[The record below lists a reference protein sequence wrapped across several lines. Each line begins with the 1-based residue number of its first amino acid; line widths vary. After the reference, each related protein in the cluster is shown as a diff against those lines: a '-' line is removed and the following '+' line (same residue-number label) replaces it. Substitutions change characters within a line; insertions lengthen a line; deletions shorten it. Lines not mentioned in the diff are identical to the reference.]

1 MRSEL
6 LHDINIIHKLLG
18 ITKFPMRKFSYERQ
32 VTLLLNARNTKVDLS
47 NLLFDAILSQHH
59 DILEEQKLT
68 IIIIQVKTCP
78 SF

>member
-6 LHDINIIHKLLG
+6 LHDMNIIHKLG
-18 ITKFPMRKFSYERQ
+18 ITKFPMRKFPMRGK
-32 VTLLLNARNTKVDLS
+32 TLLLNARNTKVDLS

-59 DILEEQKLT
+59 DIFEEQKLT
-68 IIIIQVKTCP
+68 IIIDQVKTCP